1 MKPTEEPPA
10 RDTNTGELQG
20 LHLISLEPELLPRP
34 EHYFGGHRHSLCAI
48 ESKGEGS
55 GRQSPGSKIVSHT
68 TQWQH
73 TRQPATTT

>member
-10 RDTNTGELQG
+10 RAENTGELQG
-20 LHLISLEPELLPRP
+20 FAMISLEPELLPRP
-34 EHYFGGHRHSLCAI
+34 EHYFGGHRDSLCAI

-68 TQWQH
+68 TQWQY
-73 TRQPATTT
+73 TRHTTTT